1 MPDSWLN
8 IRFDS
13 HYGDRRTS
21 EQISIIPFRDGAESG
36 ISLSWGICEDDR
48 RVTRC
53 DMVRIM
59 GWDQMI
65 GYLGEVWDEVW
76 DAMLFKLK
84 TAETSVP

>member
-1 MPDSWLN
+1 M
-8 IRFDS
+8 
-13 HYGDRRTS
+13 RT
-21 EQISIIPFRDGAESG
+21 I
-36 ISLSWGICEDDR
+36 R

-53 DMVRIM
+53 DVVRIM

-84 TAETSVP
+84 TAEASMP